1 MNRNSREEQIE
12 TLEAETH
19 VLCECRIKPLDLI
32 KPLDSL
38 DLIKPLDLFAL
49 WLRQDAR
56 TLVNA

>member
-1 MNRNSREEQIE
+1 MFSAN
-12 TLEAETH
+12 AESNH
-19 VLCECRIKPLDLI
+19 I